1 VNREPDNLSSYEKP
15 FIVPVFLPNIG
26 CPHKCIFCNQTAITG
41 VKQKIPSPEEIG
53 LQINQFLSYKGKNRS
68 PVQISF
74 FGGNFLGLKIDLITS
89 LLREATKF
97 VIEGRV
103 DSIRFSTRPDTI
115 DYERLDIL
123 KEFPVATIEIG
134 VQSMDDK
141 VLCLSR
147 RGHTS
152 ADTKKAV
159 SILKE
164 RNYEIGLQMM
174 TGLPNDNREIALYS
188 AKNIAAFS
196 PDFVRIYPTLV
207 LKNTILSGWYK
218 KKEYTPMPLEQ
229 CVTLVKDIYLI
240 FREKKIPVIRMGIQ
254 ASEHIQRESAIL
266 AGPYHPA
273 FGHLVHS
280 EIFLDMASFI
290 IESAIEPDI
299 KSGEIDCCDSI
310 GIKVHPQS
318 ISKMRGFK
326 NRNIEILK
334 TRFHINS
341 LKIIPDFSVKK
352 DKVGVIPIRRLR
364 RLPQIICSSIT

>member
-1 VNREPDNLSSYEKP
+1 MNREPDNLNSYEKP

-41 VKQKIPSPEEIG
+41 TKQKIPSPEEIS

-68 PVQISF
+68 PIQVSF
-74 FGGNFLGLKIDLITS
+74 FGGNFLGLKIDFITS

-97 VIEGRV
+97 VIAGRV

-115 DYERLDIL
+115 NYERLDIL
-123 KEFPVATIEIG
+123 KKFPVATIEIG

-141 VLCLSR
+141 VLCLSE

-152 ADTKKAV
+152 TNTEKAV

-174 TGLPNDNREIALYS
+174 TGLPNDNREIAIYS
-188 AKNIAAFS
+188 AKRIAALS

-218 KKEYTPMPLEQ
+218 KREYTPMPLEQ
-229 CVTLVKDIYLI
+229 CVTLVKDIYLL
-240 FREKKIPVIRMGIQ
+240 FREKEIPVIRMGIQ
-254 ASEHIQRESAIL
+254 ASEHVQRESAIL

-280 EIFLDMASFI
+280 EIFLDMASSI
-290 IESAIEPDI
+290 IESAIESNI
-299 KSGEIDCCDSI
+299 KSGEIDCCDSV

-318 ISKMRGFK
+318 ISKMRGLK

-352 DKVGVIPIRRLR
+352 DKVGVIPHQHISTIQRNR
-364 RLPQIICSSIT
+364 

>member
-1 VNREPDNLSSYEKP
+1 MNCEPDNLSSYEKP

-41 VKQKIPSPEEIG
+41 VKQKIPSPEELG
-53 LQINQFLSYKGKNRS
+53 LQINQFLCYKGKNRN
-68 PVQISF
+68 PVQVSF
-74 FGGNFLGLKIDLITS
+74 FGGNFLGLKSDCITS

-115 DYERLDIL
+115 DFKRLDIL
-123 KEFPVATIEIG
+123 KEFPVATVEIG
-134 VQSMDDK
+134 VQSMDDN
-141 VLCLSR
+141 VLCLCE

-152 ADTKKAV
+152 TDTEKAV

-174 TGLPNDNREIALYS
+174 TGLPDDDRETTLCS
-188 AKNIAAFS
+188 AKRIAALS

-207 LKNTILSGWYK
+207 LKNTILSEWYK
-218 KKEYTPMPLEQ
+218 KEKYTPMSLEQ

-254 ASEHIQRESAIL
+254 ASEHVQRESAIM

-280 EIFLDMASFI
+280 EIFLDMASYI
-290 IESAIEPDI
+290 IKSDIESG
-299 KSGEIDCCDSI
+299 KLDCCDSV
-310 GIKVHPQS
+310 GIKVHPQN
-318 ISKMRGFK
+318 ISKMRGLK
-326 NRNIEILK
+326 NGNIEILK

-341 LKIIPDFSVKK
+341 IKIIPDFSVKK
-352 DKVGVIPIRRLR
+352 DKVDVI
-364 RLPQIICSSIT
+364 SH

>member
-1 VNREPDNLSSYEKP
+1 VNREPDNLSSYERP

-26 CPHKCIFCNQTAITG
+26 CPHKCVFCNQSAITG
-41 VKQKIPSPEEIG
+41 VKQKIPSSEEIG
-53 LQINQFLSYKGKNRS
+53 LQINRFLNYKGRNRS
-68 PVQISF
+68 LVQISF
-74 FGGNFLGLKIDLITS
+74 FGGNFLGLKIDFIKS

-123 KEFPVATIEIG
+123 EEFPVATVEIG

-141 VLCLSR
+141 VLCLAG

-152 ADTKKAV
+152 SDTEKAV

-174 TGLPNDNREIALYS
+174 IGLPGDDGSMSLYS
-188 AKNIAAFS
+188 AKKIAALS

-207 LKNTILSGWYK
+207 LKNSILSGWYK
-218 KKEYTPMPLEQ
+218 EGKYTPLSLKKS
-229 CVTLVKDIYLI
+229 VTLAKDIYLI
-240 FREKKIPVIRMGIQ
+240 FKEKKIRVIRMGIQ
-254 ASEHIQRESAIL
+254 ASEHFERETTIL

-280 EIFLDMASFI
+280 EIFLDMASSI
-290 IESAIEPDI
+290 IESE
-299 KSGEIDCCDSI
+299 GIDSCDSVE
-310 GIKVHPQS
+310 IKVHPRS
-318 ISKMRGFK
+318 VSKIRGIK
-326 NRNIEILK
+326 NFNVKILK
-334 TRFHINS
+334 EMFNIKS
-341 LKIIPDFSVKK
+341 LEIIPHHSLAEDA
-352 DKVGVIPIRRLR
+352 
-364 RLPQIICSSIT
+364 IIINA